1 MKKELKLNLSKN
13 RLACVRSCV
22 QALGYRSFVDF
33 KGNSVTTLKRRTARN
48 IQKHCVSSAY
58 PLCHYARELIEKQID
73 FSKVCIP
80 VRFVKRGLKGFTF
93 ESAII
98 QRYKRR

>member
-1 MKKELKLNLSKN
+1 MKEELKLNLSKN

-48 IQKHCVSSAY
+48 IQKLCSS
-58 PLCHYARELIEKQID
+58 LINKGALESTVQFTDYEIFKID
-73 FSKVCIP
+73 HS
-80 VRFVKRGLKGFTF
+80 LA
-93 ESAII
+93 S
-98 QRYKRR
+98 